1 MRKHESRFEQQI
13 LMYFSIAMIFV
24 VLGIALAYS
33 AGVTA
38 DVQEDIK
45 QDSENY
51 GTTSCNDVNV
61 SGCGT
66 AYNVSAQSLDNAS
79 TLSDKTGTL
88 ITVSVAGIIMLILVG
103 AFFFIFT
110 RRR

>member
-1 MRKHESRFEQQI
+1 MRKIEARFEQQI

-24 VLGIALAYS
+24 VLGIALAYA
-33 AGVTA
+33 AGVQA
-38 DVQEDIK
+38 DVQTDIVA
-45 QDSENY
+45 DHGAGS
-51 GTTSCNDVNV
+51 V
-61 SGCGT
+61 
-66 AYNVSAQSLDNAS
+66 AANVSAQSLENTS
-79 TLSDKTGTL
+79 TLSDKSGTL